1 MRGGVMSRLKTLE
14 RRRRH
19 LSEERETDFDGMSQQ
34 KPTKRNGLEVM
45 ALFADGLPGMPEA
58 Q

>member
-1 MRGGVMSRLKTLE
+1 MSRLKTLE

-34 KPTKRNGLEVM
+34 KPTKEKWDWKSWPFLLMGCQ
-45 ALFADGLPGMPEA
+45 GMPEA